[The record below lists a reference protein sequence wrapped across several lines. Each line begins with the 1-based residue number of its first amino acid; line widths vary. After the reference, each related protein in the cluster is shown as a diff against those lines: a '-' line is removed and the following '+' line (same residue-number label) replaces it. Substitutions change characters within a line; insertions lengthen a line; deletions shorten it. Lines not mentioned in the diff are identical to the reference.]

1 MIATAFDAFFLDL
14 DGVVYIGDRP
24 TEGAPEA
31 LRELRRRGKELRF
44 LTNNPTSAEE
54 IVRCLRAMDIDARKD
69 EVITSGTATATFLA
83 EKGVKNAWVLGH
95 EELKATLRAGGVAPE
110 TKNAGDADAV
120 VVGWDD
126 DITLADIRAA
136 ALALRRGALFVA
148 TNEDR
153 TYPGPEGPL
162 AAVGTLVEALAV
174 GSGQKPVAIGKPRPL
189 MFDLARRSLRQGQR
203 TVMIGDTPEVDILGA
218 HRAGL
223 TALLMG
229 EAPAFPYRQDFR
241 NPDGRITTLADLFR
255 DDLDGA
261 PLREW
266 DSPPYSWP
274 ERVEP
279 GVAAIVLDDRGR
291 VLLMRRRDNRLWGI
305 PSGHVEPTET
315 VQAAALREILEETG
329 LEAEVTRLVGV
340 YSDPRSQVMTYPDG
354 RIRHF
359 VTTCFLCR
367 PVGGALVSTGPETLE
382 TGFFSP
388 ESLPEPM
395 MTMHPRWLADALA
408 RTGAPFIR

>member
-1 MIATAFDAFFLDL
+1 MIAAAFDAFFLDL

-24 TEGAPEA
+24 TEGAPRA
-31 LRELRRRGKELRF
+31 LSELRRRGKELRF
-44 LTNNPTSAEE
+44 LTNNPTSADE
-54 IVRCLRAMDIDARKD
+54 IIRRLRAMDIDARED
-69 EVITSGTATATFLA
+69 EVMTSGTATAALLA

-95 EELKATLRAGGVAPE
+95 EELKATLRARGVTLA
-110 TKNAGDADAV
+110 TGNSCDAV

-126 DITLADIRAA
+126 GITLADIREA

-162 AAVGTLVEALAV
+162 AAVGTLVEALSA
-174 GSGQKPVAIGKPRPL
+174 GSGQKPVAIGKPQPL
-189 MFDLARRSLRQGQR
+189 MFDLARRSLRRGQR
-203 TVMIGDTPEVDILGA
+203 AVMIGDTPEVDILGA

-229 EAPAFPYRQDFR
+229 EASAFPYREDFR
-241 NPDGRITTLADLFR
+241 NPDGRITSLADILR
-255 DDLDGA
+255 DDLDSGTI
-261 PLREW
+261 REW
-266 DSPPYSWP
+266 TPPPYSWP

-279 GVAAIVLDDRGR
+279 GVAAIVLDSDGR
-291 VLLMRRRDNRLWGI
+291 MLLMRRRDNRLWGI

-315 VQAAALREILEETG
+315 VQAAVVREIREETG
-329 LEAEVTRLVGV
+329 LETEVMRLVGV

-354 RIRHF
+354 RVRHF

-367 PVGGALVSTGPETLE
+367 PVGGTLVAMGPETLE

-388 ESLPEPM
+388 ESLPGPM
-395 MTMHPRWLADALA
+395 MTMHPLWLADALA
-408 RTGAPFIR
+408 QSGIPFIR